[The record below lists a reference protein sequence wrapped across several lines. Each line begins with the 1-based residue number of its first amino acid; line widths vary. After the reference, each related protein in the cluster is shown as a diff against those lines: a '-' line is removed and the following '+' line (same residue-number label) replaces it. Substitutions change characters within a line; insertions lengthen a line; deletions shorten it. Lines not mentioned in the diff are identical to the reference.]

1 MSPPRNDDLIRLV
14 ICINMVILSLVITNL
29 HTCFD
34 ITRRYVRFKT
44 ASYVTT
50 QFTERLALLN
60 PSSGWLVS
68 KGGLLRVG
76 GETGPRP
83 VGLVHVVITV
93 AKISLV
99 IYINNFIWFY

>member
-1 MSPPRNDDLIRLV
+1 MSPPRNDDWVRLV
-14 ICINMVILSLVITNL
+14 ICMNMVILSLVITNL

-50 QFTERLALLN
+50 QSTERLALLN

-68 KGGLLRVG
+68 KGGLLMVG
-76 GETGPRP
+76 GGRGPRP
-83 VGLVHVVITV
+83 GGVSTRSNYRSENQSCGLC
-93 AKISLV
+93 
-99 IYINNFIWFY
+99 